1 MYCRRMD
8 ALNFFV
14 RGQIV
19 IANIVWNVEGGVVV
33 IITLLPLTESF
44 ENAVTTAHERRDF
57 EHHQIEVTKHLLL
70 RQAVEP
76 LNVGFIENRSGK
88 RLFELLSRLLYFLRA
103 IITSRA

>member
-1 MYCRRMD
+1 M
-8 ALNFFV
+8 
-14 RGQIV
+14 

-57 EHHQIEVTKHLLL
+57 KHRQIEVTKHLFL

-76 LNVGFIENRSGK
+76 LNGVFIENRGGK
-88 RLFELLSRLLYFLRA
+88 KLFELLSRLLHFLRA
-103 IITSRA
+103 IIASRAYCK